1 MKDKSIISVML
12 ILFTILSGIGFSF
25 AASGTGGGTGGTTPN
40 PPTIITLFD
49 KDTVNVG
56 DNVTLLVTITNTGP
70 YNYSQVLV
78 KAKLPDGI
86 TFLYSATGLDRN
98 IYDPATGIWDV
109 GNMTYGKKG
118 ASKSINITG
127 KVSSSISGQTVTAG
141 DVKFTQVYY
150 NNTTKILKLDTLPSS
165 VSTSLKVNKTSTE
178 TGNSTSNG
186 TNNINTGSSNKKTVL
201 AKTIKNATSQNGL
214 DTLTNVN
221 QPTTQGSAY
230 EVTNATASPN
240 SDNPKTIFVII
251 GGLIIAAI
259 VGIGYFK
266 GIKG

>member
-1 MKDKSIISVML
+1 MNNKSIISTML
-12 ILFTILSGIGFSF
+12 ILFSIFSGIGLAF

-40 PPTIITLFD
+40 PPTITTGFD

-56 DNVTLLVTITNTGP
+56 DNVTLIVTITNTGP

-78 KAKLPDGI
+78 KAKLPDGL
-86 TFLYSATGLDRN
+86 TFLYSATGLDKN

-118 ASKSINITG
+118 ATKSINITG
-127 KVSSSISGQTVTAG
+127 KVTSSLSGQTVTAG

-150 NNTTKILKLDTLPSS
+150 NNTTKILKLDTLPAS
-165 VSTSLKVNKTSTE
+165 VSTTLKVNKTSTG
-178 TGNSTSNG
+178 TGNSTGNG
-186 TNNINTGSSNKKTVL
+186 TSNVSTGTSDKKTVL
-201 AKTIKNATSQNGL
+201 AKALQNATSQSGL
-214 DTLTNVN
+214 DTLQNVN
-221 QPTTQGSAY
+221 QPAQGSAY
-230 EVTNATASPN
+230 EVANATSLPN
-240 SDNPKTIFVII
+240 SDTPKTVFALI

-259 VGIGYFK
+259 IGIGYFK